1 MPASGKGL
9 QEGRIWRVSPA
20 PDAAANKGFAA
31 PLKPDATRTPWRVPH
46 VKWRILPYIN
56 GGGGSRTLVP
66 WQVEEHFYTLRL
78 QVNVESQAARS
89 LTAHDP
95 SRSCVLTDDRSTLS
109 SGHSAGRQFFAG
121 RGLPTGTGL
130 PFFRQPAEGR
140 SLRLLGT

>member
-1 MPASGKGL
+1 MPMADTQCGTNP
-9 QEGRIWRVSPA
+9 QDWRPA
-20 PDAAANKGFAA
+20 AQPKPDAAQRLSGGRGVSHARNENFYHK
-31 PLKPDATRTPWRVPH
+31 L
-46 VKWRILPYIN
+46 I

-66 WQVEEHFYTLRL
+66 WQVEEHFYMLRL
-78 QVNVESQAARS
+78 QVNVESWAAGS

-140 SLRLLGT
+140 SPRLLGT